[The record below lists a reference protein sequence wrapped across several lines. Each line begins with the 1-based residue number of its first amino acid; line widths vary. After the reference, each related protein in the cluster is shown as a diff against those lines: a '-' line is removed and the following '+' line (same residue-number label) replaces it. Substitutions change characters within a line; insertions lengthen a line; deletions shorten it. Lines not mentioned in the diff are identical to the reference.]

1 MLARRPWLPA
11 AERRA
16 FSERIPSRY
25 RGAALQ
31 GLALGVTAAVLWWLA
46 RNTAASL
53 DRHGASLGFGFLSQ
67 PANFEIGDTSWLR
80 FSPENSV
87 ARAIA
92 VGLLNTARVS
102 ALGCVLAIALGFVM
116 GILRLSRN
124 PALSGLVLAVVEVI
138 RNTPLLLLLL
148 FLSAS
153 LHALPAAAHAL
164 EPMPGFYLSN
174 RGLVLPTVAFSALT
188 LWLAALALA
197 LLVARRW
204 LGRAGWTM
212 VTAAAIAMALSMLI
226 HRPVLQAGHL
236 TGFNITGGTT
246 FSPEFAALLAALVLH
261 QSAHISEVVRGAILA
276 VPRGQ
281 RDAARALGLSRFQ
294 ALRLV
299 TIPLALRAMVPLLAT
314 NCVSL
319 VKNSSLAVAI
329 GFPDLVSILNTT
341 GNQTGHNIET
351 MLIMIVVYLSL
362 SLAVAAALNRY
373 NAVLL
378 KPGAQVL

>member
-1 MLARRPWLPA
+1 MSA
-11 AERRA
+11 AERRTT
-16 FSERIPSRY
+16 SERIPSRF
-25 RGAALQ
+25 RGAVLQ
-31 GLALGVTAAVLWWLA
+31 GLALGATAAVLWWLA
-46 RNTAASL
+46 QNTAASL

-102 ALGCVLAIALGFVM
+102 ALGCVLAVALGFVV
-116 GILRLSRN
+116 GVLRLSRN
-124 PALSGLVLAVVEVI
+124 PALSGLVRAGVEVI

-153 LHALPAAAHAL
+153 LHALPPAAHAL
-164 EPMPGFYLSN
+164 EPVRGFFLSN

-188 LWLAALALA
+188 LWFGALALA
-197 LLVARRW
+197 LLLLRRRLGGTARIMVA
-204 LGRAGWTM
+204 T
-212 VTAAAIAMALSMLI
+212 AAIATALSMLI
-226 HRPVLQAGHL
+226 HHPVVQTGHL
-236 TGFNITGGTT
+236 AGFNITGGTT

-329 GFPDLVSILNTT
+329 GFPDVVSILNTT

-373 NAVLL
+373 NAALL
-378 KPGAQVL
+378 APGAQIG

>member
-1 MLARRPWLPA
+1 V
-11 AERRA
+11 
-16 FSERIPSRY
+16 S
-25 RGAALQ
+25 
-31 GLALGVTAAVLWWLA
+31 AAVLWWLA

-102 ALGCVLAIALGFVM
+102 ALGCVLAVALGFVV
-116 GILRLSRN
+116 GVLRLSRN
-124 PALSGLVLAVVEVI
+124 PALAGLVRACVEVI

-153 LHALPAAAHAL
+153 LHALPTAAHAL
-164 EPMPGFYLSN
+164 QPLPGFYLSN
-174 RGLVLPTVAFSALT
+174 RGLVLPSIELGALT
-188 LWLAALALA
+188 LWLGAIVVA
-197 LLVARRW
+197 LLLSRRR
-204 LGRAGWTM
+204 LGRAGWI
-212 VTAAAIAMALSMLI
+212 VIAAAAVATLLSTLI
-226 HRPVLQAGHL
+226 YRPVLQVGHL
-236 TGFNITGGTT
+236 TGFNITGGST
-246 FSPEFAALLAALVLH
+246 FSPEFAALLTALVLH
-261 QSAHISEVVRGAILA
+261 QSAHISEVVRGALLA

-329 GFPDLVSILNTT
+329 GFPDVVSILNTT

-373 NAVLL
+373 NATLL
-378 KPGAQVL
+378 RPGAQIG

>member
-1 MLARRPWLPA
+1 MPA
-11 AERRA
+11 ARSLASSRFRA
-16 FSERIPSRY
+16 
-25 RGAALQ
+25 AALQ
-31 GLALGVTAAVLWWLA
+31 GLALGATAAVLWWLA

-53 DRHGASLGFGFLSQ
+53 DRHGATLGFGFLRD
-67 PANFEIGDTSWLR
+67 PANFEIGDTTWLR

-102 ALGCVLAIALGFVM
+102 ALGCVLAVALGFVV
-116 GILRLSRN
+116 GVLRLSRN
-124 PALSGLVLAVVEVI
+124 PALSGLMRAGVEVI

-148 FLSAS
+148 FLAAS
-153 LHALPAAAHAL
+153 LHGLPAASHAVQ
-164 EPMPGFYLSN
+164 PAPGVFLSN
-174 RGLVLPTVAFSALT
+174 RGLVLPSVDLGAIT
-188 LWLAALALA
+188 LWLAAAVVVALLLRRRIGGAGWKIASALA
-197 LLVARRW
+197 LM
-204 LGRAGWTM
+204 TM
-212 VTAAAIAMALSMLI
+212 LSMLVQHPI
-226 HRPVLQAGHL
+226 VSTGHL
-236 TGFNITGGTT
+236 NGFNIVGGTT
-246 FSPEFAALLAALVLH
+246 FSPEFAALLAALALH

-281 RDAARALGLSRFQ
+281 RDAARALGLSRWQ
-294 ALRLV
+294 VLRLV

-329 GFPDLVSILNTT
+329 GFPDVVSILNTT

-373 NAVLL
+373 NASLL
-378 KPGAQVL
+378 EPGAQFG